1 MESRVSP
8 DNAVTTNVPAV
19 LGPEVSSNSHSD
31 PPFLRHGSLFPHP
44 PGLLLCHRVL
54 SVRLWWWQGKLVNS
68 LSLSSCWL
76 CHRVR
81 GGAEA
86 WPAQPSFHLGM
97 LILTGHIG
105 QEKGSGLGAAGME
118 MLTNLMCC
126 QDSFHFCPA
135 TPRPRQR
142 LLQRSKARIDSRKR
156 WISREQNLPFLGV

>member
-1 MESRVSP
+1 MCESLTCLCRMESRVSP

-97 LILTGHIG
+97 LILTGNIG
-105 QEKGSGLGAAGME
+105 QEKGPGSCWDGNVDKPHVLPGQ
-118 MLTNLMCC
+118 L
-126 QDSFHFCPA
+126 SFLPCHTQASPA
-135 TPRPRQR
+135 PSTTKQGKNR
-142 LLQRSKARIDSRKR
+142 
-156 WISREQNLPFLGV
+156 F